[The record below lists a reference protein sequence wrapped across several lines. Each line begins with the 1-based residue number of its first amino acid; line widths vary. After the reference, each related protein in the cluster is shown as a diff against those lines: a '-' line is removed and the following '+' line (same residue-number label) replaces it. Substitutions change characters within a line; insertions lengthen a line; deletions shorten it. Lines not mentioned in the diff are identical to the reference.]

1 LTGEDTVNQALFRR
15 RTFEQDWLAPLI
27 TVARRQPVTEQP
39 VGDWALALALVDEA
53 ANWLGFGESVGYFA
67 EAKAP
72 ELPTGGVVGPWMEST
87 DYSPFDEE
95 AFARDLLTAL
105 EDLTPAR
112 RTFLSLMFF
121 EDDGTFTK
129 RLNEVREV
137 ADALAVRPWL
147 TIGAEGVDRTAWS
160 LDGADLH
167 MLALGP
173 ATWRME
179 YGDLWRQDVHTGPI
193 TANPARR
200 YEQLAEQRQR
210 IAAAMQSLVDYEQ
223 TPPELRTHQFRT
235 GGIETAEAWLP
246 TWAAELGREE
256 REH

>member
-1 LTGEDTVNQALFRR
+1 MTGEDTVNQALFRR

-112 RTFLSLMFF
+112 RTFLSPFRR
-121 EDDGTFTK
+121 T
-129 RLNEVREV
+129 
-137 ADALAVRPWL
+137 LAQK
-147 TIGAEGVDRTAWS
+147 
-160 LDGADLH
+160 LH
-167 MLALGP
+167 
-173 ATWRME
+173 RHSE
-179 YGDLWRQDVHTGPI
+179 
-193 TANPARR
+193 
-200 YEQLAEQRQR
+200 
-210 IAAAMQSLVDYEQ
+210 AAAANQKHAPALSHPD
-223 TPPELRTHQFRT
+223 TS
-235 GGIETAEAWLP
+235 
-246 TWAAELGREE
+246 
-256 REH
+256 